1 MMTIPMTAPTKNP
14 PPPNMTTSVK
24 AGTVPIEIPWP
35 MLPIK
40 KYVAGAV
47 TTPINAP
54 TSPIHNIMYPHFLI
68 GAPQE
73 QTSVPAGEYL

>member
-1 MMTIPMTAPTKNP
+1 
-14 PPPNMTTSVK
+14 
-24 AGTVPIEIPWP
+24 